1 MHMKVLVPVDGSQT
15 SLDAARRAAEMAE
28 KEGAQVTLMTVA
40 YFVQD
45 ILAEMPP
52 NIQEKLE
59 REGQRILDQAK
70 EIFTGKNLPVETV
83 LEVGTVPANNIIR
96 KAQEGQF
103 DRIIMGATGKTGLDQ
118 VLLGSTAAK
127 VVAQASCEVVV
138 VR

>member
-1 MHMKVLVPVDGSQT
+1 MKVLVPVDGSQA

-52 NIQEKLE
+52 NIQDKLE

-96 KAQEGQF
+96 KAREGNF

-118 VLLGSTAAK
+118 TLLGSTAAK
-127 VVAQASCEVVV
+127 VVAQAPCEVVV

>member
-1 MHMKVLVPVDGSQT
+1 MKVLVPVDGSQA

-52 NIQEKLE
+52 NIQDKLE
-59 REGQRILDQAK
+59 AEGRKILDQAK
-70 EIFTGKNLPVETV
+70 EIFTMKNLPVQTV

-96 KAQEGQF
+96 KAREGNF

-118 VLLGSTAAK
+118 TLLGSTAAK
-127 VVAQASCEVVV
+127 VVAQAPCEVVV

>member
-1 MHMKVLVPVDGSQT
+1 MKVLVPVDGSQA

-52 NIQEKLE
+52 NIQDKLE
-59 REGQRILDQAK
+59 REGQRILEQAK

-96 KAQEGQF
+96 KAREGNF

-118 VLLGSTAAK
+118 TLLGSTAAK
-127 VVAQASCEVVV
+127 VVAQAPCEVVV

>member
-1 MHMKVLVPVDGSQT
+1 MKVLVPVDGSQA

-52 NIQEKLE
+52 NIQDKLE
-59 REGQRILDQAK
+59 REGQRILEQAK
-70 EIFTGKNLPVETV
+70 EVFTGKNLPVETV

-96 KAQEGQF
+96 KAREGNF

-118 VLLGSTAAK
+118 TLLGSTAAK
-127 VVAQASCEVVV
+127 VVAQAPCEVVV

>member
-1 MHMKVLVPVDGSQT
+1 MKVLVPVDGSQA

-52 NIQEKLE
+52 NIQDKLE
-59 REGQRILDQAK
+59 AEGRKILDQAK

-83 LEVGTVPANNIIR
+83 LEVGVVPANNIIR
-96 KAQEGQF
+96 KAQEGKF

-127 VVAQASCEVVV
+127 VVAQAPCEVVV
-138 VR
+138 VQ

>member
-1 MHMKVLVPVDGSQT
+1 MKVLVPVDGSQA
-15 SLDAARRAAEMAE
+15 SLDAARRAADMAE

-52 NIQEKLE
+52 NIQDKLE
-59 REGQRILDQAK
+59 REGQRILAQAR

-96 KAQEGQF
+96 KAREGKF

-118 VLLGSTAAK
+118 ALLGSTAAK
-127 VVAQASCEVVV
+127 VVAQAPCEVVV

>member
-1 MHMKVLVPVDGSQT
+1 MKVLVPVDGSQA

-40 YFVQD
+40 YFIQD

-52 NIQEKLE
+52 NIQDKLE
-59 REGQRILDQAK
+59 AEGKKILEQAK
-70 EIFTGKNLPVETV
+70 GIFTSKNLPVETV
-83 LEVGTVPANNIIR
+83 LEVGTVPANNILR
-96 KAQEGQF
+96 RAREGNF

-118 VLLGSTAAK
+118 VFLGSTAAK
-127 VVAQASCEVVV
+127 VVAQAPCEVMV

>member
-1 MHMKVLVPVDGSQT
+1 MKVLVPVDGSQA
-15 SLDAARRAAEMAE
+15 SLDAARRAAEAAE

-52 NIQEKLE
+52 NIQDKLE
-59 REGQRILDQAK
+59 AEGRKILDQAK
-70 EIFTGKNLPVETV
+70 AIFTGKNLPVETV
-83 LEVGTVPANNIIR
+83 LEVGMVPANNILR
-96 KAQEGQF
+96 KAREEKF

-118 VLLGSTAAK
+118 TLLGSTAAK
-127 VVAQASCEVVV
+127 VVAQAPCEVVV

>member
-1 MHMKVLVPVDGSQT
+1 MKVLVPVDGSQT